1 MCLRSFL
8 KVRVV
13 STTIGIKALQ
23 FIGFQDLD
31 RTKCLPVVLHGL
43 GGGRVGVLDCGEGF
57 PAVLTQEPSD

>member
-8 KVRVV
+8 KVRVL

-31 RTKCLPVVLHGL
+31 GAKCLLAVLNGL
-43 GGGRVGVLDCGEGF
+43 GGGRVGVG
-57 PAVLTQEPSD
+57 S

>member
-31 RTKCLPVVLHGL
+31 GTKCLPVVLHGL
-43 GGGRVGVLDCGEGF
+43 GVGGRLGVLDCGEGF
-57 PAVLTQEPSD
+57 PAVLT

>member
-31 RTKCLPVVLHGL
+31 GTKCLPVVLHGL
-43 GGGRVGVLDCGEGF
+43 GVGGAAGG
-57 PAVLTQEPSD
+57 S